1 MYYKSDS
8 YESYQTFQ
16 LVWSQMIY
24 LCGKKRLRFGIF
36 TFLGAFMEKV
46 LSDLFTNC
54 QRSFWMNQLIQF
66 TKQDQFCE
74 PNQLNHQ
81 RFFLNEWMNQSINP
95 VNKTRQVL
103 FDSVMIFLDSVKIH
117 MTLIILLIYNTFM
130 GLLLFAWFLYFF
142 EALNVTISLPQ
153 RQTV

>member
-8 YESYQTFQ
+8 YEHFNSSEAKLYIC
-16 LVWSQMIY
+16 V
-24 LCGKKRLRFGIF
+24 GKKRLRFGIF
-36 TFLGAFMEKV
+36 TFPGAFMKTA

-81 RFFLNEWMNQSINP
+81 RFFFNEWINQSINP
-95 VNKTRQVL
+95 VNKTRPVL

-117 MTLIILLIYNTFM
+117 MTLITLIIYNTFM
-130 GLLLFAWFLYFF
+130 GLLLLFAWFLYFF